1 MGETEKTSVTTDIS
15 TNCVNCVVS
24 GGIRALFDGN
34 PSTKFVLEAT
44 SEEDIKYSNIY
55 INVDVRYNTRKT
67 LLNHLSIT
75 SGDNESFHPSEIRIM
90 AKDKVGDPWTPIHKK
105 STLWAGNDVKKQIVF
120 NNPNSFL
127 EYRLVFMKKGSKKK
141 LEIADCDIINRII
154 SSLTAETYYKIT
166 GTMLFSP
173 STVQIK
179 RGFVIGMINN
189 PSKNYMVSLN
199 IIPRGKVSSYSNIY
213 SFKDDPTSGY
223 GQLGLDFRP
232 NSYKIDSWMYDTIGF
247 KSVTTQNS
255 LTQNNEYTVATKVF
269 GDYMTLYVDGA
280 VVATTEVKY
289 ADRKD
294 FTKLYALVSNNMDP
308 PANAEVK
315 GLRFINL
322 KNDK

>member
-90 AKDKVGDPWTPIHKK
+90 AKDKVGDPWTPIHKE

-127 EYRLVFMKKGSKKK
+127 EYRLMFMKKANSKK
-141 LEIADCDIINRII
+141 LEISDCDIINRII

-166 GTMLFSP
+166 NTMLFSP
-173 STVQIK
+173 STVQPK
-179 RGFVIGMINN
+179 RGFVIGMINY
-189 PSKNYMVSLN
+189 PSKNFIISVN
-199 IIPRGKVSSYSNIY
+199 ITPLGTISQNPTYIY
-213 SFKDDPTSGY
+213 SFKDYPSSINR
-223 GQLGLDFRP
+223 QPGLFL
-232 NSYKIDSWMYDTIGF
+232 NKNIIYSWLMVSPRSIYLSTPPI
-247 KSVTTQNS
+247 S
-255 LTQNNEYTVATKVF
+255 LAENVEYTVATKVL
-269 GDYMTLYVDGA
+269 GDDITLYVDGQ
-280 VVATTEVKY
+280 VIATETFYY
-289 ADRKD
+289 ADRVD
-294 FTKLYALVSNNMDP
+294 FSKLYAFVSDNGDA
-308 PANAEVK
+308 PANVVVK

-322 KNDK
+322 KN